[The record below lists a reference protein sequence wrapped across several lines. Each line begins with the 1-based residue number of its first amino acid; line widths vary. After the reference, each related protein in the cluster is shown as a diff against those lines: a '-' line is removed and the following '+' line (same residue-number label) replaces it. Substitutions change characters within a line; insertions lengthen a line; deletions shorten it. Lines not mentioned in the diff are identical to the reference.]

1 MNSWLAAILDA
12 CELPS
17 QEKEM
22 MRAEA
27 QIVQALADDGTGTLQ
42 RNVRLGNY
50 VDLLSL
56 TNTPAEEGRNRAA
69 Q

>member
-42 RNVRLGNY
+42 RNVRLGN
-50 VDLLSL
+50 
-56 TNTPAEEGRNRAA
+56 
-69 Q
+69 

>member
-50 VDLLSL
+50 FDLLSL
-56 TNTPAEEGRNRAA
+56 TNTPAEEGRNRTA